1 MRILCSLIA
10 AVTVIALSPLVEA
23 DSTAPVVARLEV
35 AGKKDHAEVTIHG
48 PFKIPDYT
56 IKSPDNGRTVVIEV
70 LGAVLAEGGVD
81 VKGTSKLINSS
92 TASTTGRGVRVE
104 IKLGYDAVYRARSES
119 GKIRV
124 YFDRFKEGRKSVAR
138 TKIRSSSKRPLTVNR
153 VNIERRNGQERI
165 VVEMNRQAP
174 FRVVPGDN
182 GPAQISIR
190 GAHLNPRV
198 PEKLQGGKRSAVG
211 TVTIKQDTDRVLIQ
225 AERDSGISATAIRE
239 GNRIVWLFS
248 PKLGYDKN
256 RPLSQVIA
264 REETVEIDGD
274 QVAAFLSDFPMQIGS
289 VRGKKRFTGR
299 RIDLDF
305 KDADIHNILRLMSEI
320 GNVNIVT
327 SDDVSGSIT
336 IRMRNVPWDQALDVV
351 LRAKGLGMVRREN
364 LIRVAPLDKLEKE
377 REMAIARKKQQI
389 ELAPLET
396 RLIPVSYADASEL
409 SARAK
414 EMLSNRGTVSVDS
427 RTNILIIRDVSESLN
442 DIEELVRSLDSQ
454 TPQVLIEAR
463 IVEATTQFNRDIG
476 IQWGGDVTMSG
487 PTGNPTGLVFP
498 YDMSIAGGAY
508 SPDSPTAGMSPF
520 ASRVAVPNF
529 AVDLPAAVG
538 TGVGGA
544 IGLSLGSIGG
554 NVNLNVRL
562 SAAESS
568 GYIRIISSPRIL
580 TLDNSSAQISQGTMI
595 PYSQVSAQGVA
606 TAFREAK
613 LMLDVKPH
621 VTSDGGVF
629 MEVKINRDE
638 PDFTRTSAR
647 GDPTILKRE
656 ASTNLLV
663 QDNHTA
669 VIGGIYTR
677 NAGQNTNQV
686 PFFGDIPIIGILF
699 RENKERDERNELLI
713 FLTPRIVNRD
723 EALLR

>member
-1 MRILCSLIA
+1 
-10 AVTVIALSPLVEA
+10 
-23 DSTAPVVARLEV
+23 
-35 AGKKDHAEVTIHG
+35 
-48 PFKIPDYT
+48 
-56 IKSPDNGRTVVIEV
+56 
-70 LGAVLAEGGVD
+70 
-81 VKGTSKLINSS
+81 
-92 TASTTGRGVRVE
+92 
-104 IKLGYDAVYRARSES
+104 
-119 GKIRV
+119 
-124 YFDRFKEGRKSVAR
+124 
-138 TKIRSSSKRPLTVNR
+138 
-153 VNIERRNGQERI
+153 
-165 VVEMNRQAP
+165 MNRQAP
-174 FRVVPGDN
+174 FRVVPGEI

-190 GAHLNPRV
+190 GAHLDPRI
-198 PEKLQGGKRSAVG
+198 PAKLQGDERSAVG
-211 TVTIKQDTDRVLIQ
+211 AVTIRQDSNRVVIQ
-225 AERDSGISATAIRE
+225 AERDSGISTTAIRE

-248 PKLGYDKN
+248 PKPGYDQN
-256 RPLSQVIA
+256 RVPSQVIT

-274 QVAAFLSDFPMQIGS
+274 QVAAFLSDIPMQIGAEGGQ
-289 VRGKKRFTGR
+289 RRFTGR

-377 REMAIARKKQQI
+377 REMAIARRKQQI

-396 RLIPVSYADASEL
+396 RLIPVSYASASDL
-409 SARAK
+409 SARVK
-414 EMLSNRGTVSVDS
+414 EMLSNRGNVSVDG
-427 RTNILIIRDVSESLN
+427 RTNILIIRDVAESLN

-487 PTGNPTGLVFP
+487 PTGNPTGLAFP
-498 YDMSIAGGAY
+498 YDVSLAGGAY

-520 ASRVAVPNF
+520 VSRVAVPNF

-544 IGLSLGSIGG
+544 VGLSLGSIGG

-595 PYSQVSAQGVA
+595 PYSQVSAQGVS

-713 FLTPRIVNRD
+713 FLTPRIVNRE
-723 EALLR
+723 EALIR